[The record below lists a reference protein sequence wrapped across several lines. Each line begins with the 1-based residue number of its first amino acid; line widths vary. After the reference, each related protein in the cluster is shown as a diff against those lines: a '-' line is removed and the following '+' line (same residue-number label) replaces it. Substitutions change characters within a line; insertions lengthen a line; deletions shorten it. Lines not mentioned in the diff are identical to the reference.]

1 MAVVVLSI
9 CLADV
14 VFAMHMDSRC
24 LSSSPS
30 QSQPVVNLSLSS
42 EILLIV
48 SQTLSLLMLWLR
60 PIYFL
65 LASLASVVS
74 GMQHMLAVVL
84 ILISAKIFVE
94 AAGFEVP
101 LTLFFGVLAAW
112 RVLALVVGVVRG
124 RRGRG
129 PSG

>member
-14 VFAMHMDSRC
+14 VFAMDSV
-24 LSSSPS
+24 
-30 QSQPVVNLSLSS
+30 PVVLSLTTSPF
-42 EILLIV
+42 LLIV
-48 SQTLSLLMLWLR
+48 SQTLSLLWLR

-112 RVLALVVGVVRG
+112 RVLALMVGVVRG

-129 PSG
+129 PS